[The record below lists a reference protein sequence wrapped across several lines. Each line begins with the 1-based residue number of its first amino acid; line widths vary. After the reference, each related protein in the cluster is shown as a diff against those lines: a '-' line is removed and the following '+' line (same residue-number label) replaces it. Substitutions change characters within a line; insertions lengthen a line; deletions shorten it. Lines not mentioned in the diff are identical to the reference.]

1 MKTFNEKTPSGSK
14 TASLKRKASK
24 VGEESHK
31 KTRTVDEEEEDSTS
45 REVSNLLKPLLE
57 QMKLVID
64 VFRLYEEET
73 WYKELSARYQLLP
86 SLSNLVTSR
95 AELSSRAELKAWTLP
110 PDLDKQEYELLRE
123 KLNDLEKLRIKAI
136 DRSQELPAP
145 STYCLGASYR
155 RAKTNS
161 MMAVRDG
168 RRDRPPVALEL
179 LHISFRTFTY
189 WSFVDPLPLPGSPTY
204 STESRLIKDKKAFI
218 NVYQV
223 ANQLLV
229 SMPQLYESHDD
240 RLHEFKKALLLI
252 FPEDA
257 THEWCT
263 NVSVCQK
270 VSGSGGVPTY
280 KVDITYRTKQSHIA
294 LIFVEVKLELGE
306 GGNPFWQ
313 NHRLYQSYAKENL
326 NSRQNGAPVFLVQLC
341 GMTLLDY
348 DIHISYYYHQEHILG

>member
-218 NVYQV
+218 NVYQA
-223 ANQLLV
+223 ANELLL
-229 SMPQLYESHDD
+229 SMPQLYTSHDD
-240 RLHEFKKALLLI
+240 RLDDFKKALLLI
-252 FPEDA
+252 FPEDDD
-257 THEWCT
+257 HEWSQNT
-263 NVSVCQK
+263 PADQGHSNVK
-270 VSGSGGVPTY
+270 Y
-280 KVDITYRTKQSHIA
+280 KVDITYRHKRNKVP
-294 LIFVEVKLELGE
+294 LIFAEVKLELGE

-313 NHRLYQSYAKENL
+313 NHRLYQSYTKAIPK
-326 NSRQNGAPVFLVQLC
+326 SRHNGAPVFLVQLC
-341 GMTLLDY
+341 GMTFLCNDF
-348 DIHISYYYHQEHILG
+348 INS